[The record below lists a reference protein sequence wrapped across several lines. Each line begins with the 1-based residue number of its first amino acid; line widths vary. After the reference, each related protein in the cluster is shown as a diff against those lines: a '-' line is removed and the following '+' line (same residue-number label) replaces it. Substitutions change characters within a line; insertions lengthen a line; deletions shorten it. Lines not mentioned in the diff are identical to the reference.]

1 MSLISNYKKLKRQYA
16 VQKRKVEEFINNNH
30 HEQEKKQADFEKA
43 KLEFESR
50 NKFS

>member
-1 MSLISNYKKLKRQYA
+1 MSLISNYKKLKRKYT
-16 VQKRKVEEFINNNH
+16 VQKRKIEEFQNTNH
-30 HEQEKKQADFEKA
+30 HEKEKKHADFEKA